1 MRRFSLVLF
10 LVAPVFFAGTGS
22 LWAQKKPLDHDV
34 YDSWQA
40 VSGTVLS
47 PSGKVISYA
56 VNPQEGDGTLFIRMT
71 EKKGART
78 LEIPR
83 GYQVRLTDNDR
94 YAVCLIKPEF
104 QKTRRARIKKL
115 TGNKLPQDSLA
126 VIDLT
131 SGTIVRKF
139 PNVKSFQMGLHAT
152 EQFAFSTV
160 DTRGPGHPAPH
171 RQVRLLQGRPHPG
184 PDPEN
189 GQETLCRRFLCRW
202 QGAHVHGHRHFP
214 CGACL

>member
-1 MRRFSLVLF
+1 MKRIFLLAALF
-10 LVAPVFFAGTGS
+10 ALSGA

-160 DTRGPGHPAPH
+160 DTAFVKKADKDQGTTVAVYRFADTRTRERRSPSIAFPTGAWTPCAASTSSPSPRTAAP
-171 RQVRLLQGRPHPG
+171 
-184 PDPEN
+184 
-189 GQETLCRRFLCRW
+189 W
-202 QGAHVHGHRHFP
+202 A
-214 CGACL
+214 